1 LITYL
6 DTSALVKAYVLEYG
20 SEEVMQLIRVATVVG
35 TSRLSKAEMAAALAM
50 AARNKYVTVVDAKQA
65 WQEFQADWRTLYKI
79 AVSEIVVDRAASL
92 AWEYGLRGYDAVH
105 LATASLWQEA
115 IGEPVAL
122 ATFDFQLW
130 GAGKKAGLSVLPENL
145 GKP

>member
-6 DTSALVKAYVLEYG
+6 DTSALVKAYVREFG

-50 AARNKYVTVVDAKQA
+50 AARIKYVNAVDAKQA
-65 WQEFQADWRTLYKI
+65 WQEFQANWRTLYKM
-79 AVSEIVVDRAASL
+79 AVSEIVVNRAASL

-105 LATASLWQEA
+105 LATLLWQET
-115 IGEPVAL
+115 IGE
-122 ATFDFQLW
+122 
-130 GAGKKAGLSVLPENL
+130 
-145 GKP
+145 

>member
-1 LITYL
+1 MITYL
-6 DTSALVKAYVLEYG
+6 DTSALVKAYVREFG

-35 TSRLSKAEMAAALAM
+35 TSRVSKAEMAAALAT
-50 AARNKYVTVVDAKQA
+50 AARIKYVNAVDAKQA
-65 WQEFQADWRTLYKI
+65 WQDFQANWRTLYKI
-79 AVSEIVVDRAASL
+79 AVSETVVDKAASL

-105 LATASLWQEA
+105 LATASLWQET
-115 IGEPVAL
+115 IGEPVTL

-130 GAGKKAGLSVLPENL
+130 VAGEMAGLSVWPEKL

>member
-6 DTSALVKAYVLEYG
+6 DTSALVKAYVGEVG
-20 SEEVMQLIRVATVVG
+20 SEEVMQLIRVATAVG
-35 TSRLSKAEMAAALAM
+35 TSHLSKAEMAAAMAM
-50 AARNKYVTVVDAKQA
+50 AARQKIVNVIEAKQA

-79 AVSEIVVDRAASL
+79 AVSEIAVDRAASL

-115 IGEPVAL
+115 IGEPVTL
-122 ATFDFQLW
+122 ATFDLQLW
-130 GAGKKAGLSVLPENL
+130 VAGEKVGLSVWPENL

>member
-1 LITYL
+1 MITYL
-6 DTSALVKAYVLEYG
+6 DTSALVKAYVREFG

-35 TSRLSKAEMAAALAM
+35 TSRVSKAEMAAALAT
-50 AARNKYVTVVDAKQA
+50 AARIKYVNAVDAKQA
-65 WQEFQADWRTLYKI
+65 WQDFQANWRTLYKM
-79 AVSEIVVDRAASL
+79 AVSETVVDKAASL

-105 LATASLWQEA
+105 LATASLWQET
-115 IGEPVAL
+115 IGEPVTL

-130 GAGKKAGLSVLPENL
+130 VAGEKAGLSVWPEKL

>member
-1 LITYL
+1 MITYL
-6 DTSALVKAYVLEYG
+6 DTSALVKAYVREVG
-20 SEEVMQLIRVATVVG
+20 SEEVMQLIRVATAVG
-35 TSRLSKAEMAAALAM
+35 TSHLSKAEMAAAMAM
-50 AARNKYVTVVDAKQA
+50 AARQKNVNVIEAKQA

-79 AVSEIVVDRAASL
+79 AVSEIAVDRGASL

-115 IGEPVAL
+115 IGEPVTL
-122 ATFDFQLW
+122 ATFDRQLW
-130 GAGKKAGLSVLPENL
+130 VAGEKVGLSVWPENL